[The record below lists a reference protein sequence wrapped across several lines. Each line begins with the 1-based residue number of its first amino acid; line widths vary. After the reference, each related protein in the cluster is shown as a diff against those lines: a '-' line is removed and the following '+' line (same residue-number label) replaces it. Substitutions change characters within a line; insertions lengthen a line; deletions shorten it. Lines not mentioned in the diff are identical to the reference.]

1 MTADAVTIPADMPV
15 PEVQARYFGAGQ
27 KHRAYPVVDDGHP
40 LGMIVRDD
48 LPPDVVQDEAQPVGE
63 LLQGITAP
71 HALAEETCRA
81 VASRMAA
88 LGLQRL
94 PVVESEPSQKL
105 LGVVSRSD
113 LLKPARQLHRSDER
127 RGGEECVRTVRCRW
141 SRDH

>member
-1 MTADAVTIPADMPV
+1 
-15 PEVQARYFGAGQ
+15 
-27 KHRAYPVVDDGHP
+27 
-40 LGMIVRDD
+40 MIVRDD
-48 LPPDVVQDEAQPVGE
+48 LPPDGVQDEAQPVGE

-94 PVVESEPSQKL
+94 PVVESEQSQKL

-113 LLKPARQLHRSDER
+113 LLKPARQLHEEESRRERFLRRRSEER
-127 RGGEECVRTVRCRW
+127 RVGEEWVSKCR
-141 SRDH
+141 SGGAPYPSTKKT